1 MIIINETQHNLN
13 ISSQIFNSYFNDY
26 SYGFLDI
33 ETTGL
38 SSSKN
43 KIILVG
49 LLTKT
54 YFYQFFAEERKEEVD
69 ILNEL
74 VCILKDIDI
83 LVTFNGTSFDIPFLN
98 QRFKFHNIDY
108 KIPSASSFDLY
119 LIFKKYSTHFNLPNY
134 KLKTI
139 EKLAGIQRED
149 LISGKESV
157 ELFNKY
163 EKNRKP
169 DIKDIILLH
178 NKEDIL
184 NMPIL
189 LDVFKRFDIHSIMYT
204 YLNIVTTSSN
214 QVYITKK
221 KLLKNNLQI
230 LGKLKNPINSISIY
244 EDSYSFNYS
253 AELNSFD
260 LKFNLRNE
268 NAIIFQNTKSLNFD
282 YIVKTFPIDAPEDIA
297 VFSINGKSNYTE
309 LNHFIKTILHYI
321 IEAYAI

>member
-1 MIIINETQHNLN
+1 MIIINETKHSLN
-13 ISSQIFNSYFNDY
+13 INSQILSSYFNDY
-26 SYGFLDI
+26 NYGFLDI

-49 LLTKT
+49 LFSKT
-54 YFYQFFAEERKEEVD
+54 GFYQFFAEERKEEVD

-74 VCILKDIDI
+74 VSILKDIDI
-83 LVTFNGTSFDIPFLN
+83 LITFNGTSFDIPFLN
-98 QRFKFHNIDY
+98 QRFEFHNIDY

-163 EKNRKP
+163 ERSRAP

-189 LDVFKRFDIHSIMYT
+189 LDVFKRFDIHSIMYS
-204 YLNIVTTSSN
+204 YLNIVPTSSN

-221 KLLKNNLQI
+221 KLLKNSLQI
-230 LGKLKNPINSISIY
+230 IGKLKKPINSISIY

-260 LKFNLRNE
+260 LKINLLNE
-268 NAIIFQNTKSLNFD
+268 NDILFLKSQSLNFE
-282 YIVKTFPIDAPEDIA
+282 YIIKTSPMDAPENII
-297 VFSINGKSNYTE
+297 VFSINGKSNYAE
-309 LNHFIKTILHYI
+309 LNNFIKTILYYI
-321 IEAYAI
+321 IKSYSI